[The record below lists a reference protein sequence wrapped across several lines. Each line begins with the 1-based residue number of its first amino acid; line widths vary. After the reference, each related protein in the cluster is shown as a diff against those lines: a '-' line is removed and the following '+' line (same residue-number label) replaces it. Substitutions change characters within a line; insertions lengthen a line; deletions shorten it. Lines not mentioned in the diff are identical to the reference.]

1 LERAEKRGARE
12 RFVSGKG
19 GSRRMGIALGDGEGA
34 WMKWTRSGDDGAEG
48 SVAEKRYCGREAFRS
63 ASLVRHEYSSSL
75 GEGG

>member
-1 LERAEKRGARE
+1 
-12 RFVSGKG
+12 
-19 GSRRMGIALGDGEGA
+19 MGIALGDGEGA